1 MGTHGYD
8 RVKRVVDVF
17 VAAAGLLLTAPLQ
30 LVLAA
35 LVRRDLGRP
44 VLFRQERP
52 GRNEEIFRLVKFRT
66 MTQPGGL
73 TGNDSDEERL
83 TPLGRLLRSAS
94 LDELPTLWNVV
105 KGDMSLVGPRPLL
118 VHYLDLY
125 SPLQRRRHEVRPGI
139 TGLAQVTGRNALSW
153 EDKFRRDLDY
163 VGTRSL
169 MLDMRIL
176 VSTVGRVLSRQGIS
190 DDQGPTMTEFQGR
203 PLAVGSPPEPRD
215 VTA

>member
-1 MGTHGYD
+1 MGTHGFD
-8 RVKRVVDVF
+8 RVKRVIDVF

-30 LVLAA
+30 MVLAA
-35 LVRRDLGRP
+35 LVLRDLGHP
-44 VLFRQERP
+44 VLFRQQRP
-52 GRNEEIFRLVKFRT
+52 GRNEEIFGLVKFRT
-66 MTQPGGL
+66 MTQPGGV

-139 TGLAQVTGRNALSW
+139 TGLAQVSGRNAVAW
-153 EDKFRRDLDY
+153 EQRFAFDLQY
-163 VGTRSL
+163 VEQRSL
-169 MLDMRIL
+169 QLDALIL
-176 VSTVGRVLSRQGIS
+176 ARTFFQVVRRRGITDGKTATMAEFTGNDGRYHG
-190 DDQGPTMTEFQGR
+190 
-203 PLAVGSPPEPRD
+203 
-215 VTA
+215 